1 MQALSAKI
9 LEQIVIQLMSERSIT
24 FRLNSETAKLYDEY
38 RKKWNLEQVSDSQII
53 RAGLGFFMSMPE
65 AVSDVQVDKLIQEND
80 QIVAEMK
87 EIIKKNP
94 DPQLYELWKKLMANL
109 DQLYTAIEKSA
120 EKYSGVIGDGKIGR
134 KPDPNKKHT
143 PGRISESEKGYNS

>member
-1 MQALSAKI
+1 
-9 LEQIVIQLMSERSIT
+9 MSEKSIT

-38 RKKWNLEQVSDSQII
+38 RKTWNLDQVTDSQII
-53 RAGLGFFMSMPE
+53 RAGLGFLMYMPE
-65 AVSDVQVDKLIQEND
+65 AVSVYEADKLKQEND
-80 QIVAEMK
+80 QILAEMK

-94 DPQLYELWKKLMANL
+94 DPQLYELWKKLMENL
-109 DQLYTAIEKSA
+109 DQLYSAIEKSA

>member
-1 MQALSAKI
+1 
-9 LEQIVIQLMSERSIT
+9 MSERSIT
-24 FRLNSETAKLYDEY
+24 FRLTSETAKLYDEY
-38 RKKWNLEQVSDSQII
+38 REKWIPEQVSDSQII
-53 RAGLGFFMSMPE
+53 RTGLGFLMYMPE
-65 AVSDVQVDKLIQEND
+65 AVSDDQADKLLKENN
-80 QIVAEMK
+80 QILAEMK

-120 EKYSGVIGDGKIGR
+120 EKYSSVIGDGKKGR

-143 PGRISESEKGYNS
+143 PGKIPESEKGYNS

>member
-1 MQALSAKI
+1 
-9 LEQIVIQLMSERSIT
+9 MSERSIT
-24 FRLNSETAKLYDEY
+24 VRLKSETAKLYDEY

-53 RAGLGFFMSMPE
+53 RAGLEFMMYMPE
-65 AVSDVQVDKLIQEND
+65 AVSDDRVDKLQQEND
-80 QIVAEMK
+80 QIVAEIK

-109 DQLYTAIEKSA
+109 DQLFAAFEKSA
-120 EKYSGVIGDGKIGR
+120 EKYSIVVGDGKKGR

-143 PGRISESEKGYNS
+143 PGRIPEREKEYNS